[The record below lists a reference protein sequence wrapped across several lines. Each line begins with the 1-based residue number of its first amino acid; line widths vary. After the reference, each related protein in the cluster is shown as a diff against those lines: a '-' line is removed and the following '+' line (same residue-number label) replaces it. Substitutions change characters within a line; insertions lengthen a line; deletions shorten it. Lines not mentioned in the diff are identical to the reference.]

1 MSADPS
7 DPDIFPN
14 DSDKAERSAGADS
27 GELEEL
33 DEETPEADAAEQHT
47 DVQPSDDDP
56 PAPIDTAEANEADAA
71 EQARIVSLDEDD
83 YR

>member
-7 DPDIFPN
+7 DPDTFPN
-14 DSDKAERSAGADS
+14 DIDEEDRGAGADS

-33 DEETPEADAAEQHT
+33 GEETPEADAAEQHT

-56 PAPIDTAEANEADAA
+56 PAPVDTAEADETDAA

>member
-1 MSADPS
+1 MPADPS
-7 DPDIFPN
+7 DPDTFPN
-14 DSDKAERSAGADS
+14 DSEKEERSAGADS

-33 DEETPEADAAEQHT
+33 DDSTPEADAAEQHT

-56 PAPIDTAEANEADAA
+56 PAPIDTAEADEADAA

>member
-14 DSDKAERSAGADS
+14 DSDKEERRTEADS

-47 DVQPSDDDP
+47 DVQPSEDDP
-56 PAPIDTAEANEADAA
+56 PAPIDTAEADEADAA